1 MPGLNRIPDV
11 QHGYLGSLS
20 SFIKHNHSGVRKILM
35 RGAHSRQKLWFWSFG
50 GKPGMCEP
58 EVFSVALRWLNS
70 TTKVEYYWC
79 QQLMEKSF
87 LPLVEL
93 SLKYKVRSSAALLEK
108 LLFLEI
114 LGKELDVA
122 VSKQTPRTDTA
133 VLGSQGEPAS
143 QWKMTEK
150 RVVRNLGPWE
160 QLRHGIHD
168 P

>member
-1 MPGLNRIPDV
+1 
-11 QHGYLGSLS
+11 
-20 SFIKHNHSGVRKILM
+20 
-35 RGAHSRQKLWFWSFG
+35 
-50 GKPGMCEP
+50 
-58 EVFSVALRWLNS
+58 
-70 TTKVEYYWC
+70 
-79 QQLMEKSF
+79 MEKSF

-108 LLFLEI
+108 LPFLEI

-150 RVVRNLGPWE
+150 RVVRNLGP
-160 QLRHGIHD
+160 
-168 P
+168 